1 MHVTTMIN
9 GKKAQ
14 VLIDTRAFQNFI
26 KVDKVKRLGLSV
38 EISDGWLKIVNSM
51 AKLLSGVVR
60 DVELHLDIWRG
71 KINFF
76 VVTLNDFAIV
86 LGI

>member
-1 MHVTTMIN
+1 MIN

-26 KVDKVKRLGLSV
+26 KMDKVKRLGLRV

-51 AKLLSGVVR
+51 AKLLSGVAR
-60 DVELHLDIWRG
+60 DVELHIDICRG

>member
-26 KVDKVKRLGLSV
+26 KVDKVKRLGLRV

-51 AKLLSGVVR
+51 AKLLSGVAR
-60 DVELHLDIWRG
+60 DVELYLDIWRG